1 MDFENS
7 KYLNYFV
14 VILMAG
20 IFFWILNT
28 DENESFEKVIRV
40 IEKDEYYS
48 KVTKKY
54 IDTKNHNDPIIV
66 LSSGKKISLYGQQY
80 DLINVGDSLSK
91 KKNTG
96 ILEVYKKD
104 TIIKIDQRKYI
115 ETLKPKNKK
124 NANR

>member
-14 VILMAG
+14 AILMAG
-20 IFFWILNT
+20 IFLLILNT
-28 DENESFEKVIRV
+28 NQNESFENVIRV

-54 IDTKNHNDPIIV
+54 MDNKNHNDPTIV
-66 LSSGKKISLYGQQY
+66 LSSGKKITLYGEQY
-80 DLINVGDSLSK
+80 ALINVGDSLSK

-115 ETLKPKNKK
+115 ETLMPKNKE